1 LGKFKLTQKFVNEIM
16 IAMVIVYLAAM
27 TVFFHLVKTKYN
39 VNQQGVYSV
48 DTLGNGN
55 IKK

>member
-1 LGKFKLTQKFVNEIM
+1 MGKFKLTQKFVNEIM